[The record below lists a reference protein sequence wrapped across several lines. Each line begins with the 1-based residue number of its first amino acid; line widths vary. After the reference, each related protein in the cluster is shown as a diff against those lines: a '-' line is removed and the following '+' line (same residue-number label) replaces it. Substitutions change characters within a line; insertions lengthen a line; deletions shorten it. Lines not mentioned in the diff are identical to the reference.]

1 MHEIDKL
8 ARLSVLR
15 ASGFAGLA
23 ILMTMMGTAHDP
35 AASMRFGAA
44 GLLILSVVM
53 VIMAQLYHRK
63 RRIQDTE
70 VWIMLAPENRPAP
83 DVARRLIISAMRSH
97 LLEKALWWA
106 LVALFLVV
114 VSAVIVLTQS
124 PA

>member
-1 MHEIDKL
+1 MEEIDRL

-35 AASMRFGAA
+35 AASMRFGAT
-44 GLLILSVVM
+44 GLLILSAVM
-53 VIMAQLYHRK
+53 MVMARVYHRR
-63 RRIQDTE
+63 RRIQDSE

-83 DVARRLIISAMRSH
+83 DIARRLIIEAMRRH

-106 LVALFLVV
+106 MAALFLVM
-114 VSAVIVLTQS
+114 VSATIVLTRG
-124 PA
+124 AA